1 MKKKVAQKETTLK
14 SWGVKILQDMLRVL
28 EKGGLTYPHLRAGEE
43 MKQMKSMTNTFD
55 FPLMS
60 VSALYRH
67 TSSRSSLAETA
78 KSALFHESKCI
89 SKNYLTAESKGF
101 EAT

>member
-1 MKKKVAQKETTLK
+1 
-14 SWGVKILQDMLRVL
+14 MLRVFR
-28 EKGGLTYPHLRAGEE
+28 EGGLMYPHLGAGEE

-55 FPLMS
+55 FSLMS

-67 TSSRSSLAETA
+67 TSSRSSLTETA
-78 KSALFHESKCI
+78 ESALFHESKCI

-101 EAT
+101 EATRTCSLCSQLQGK